1 MSRNLIDQIERHP
14 RIVLEP
20 QSQVHALLGNGRLH
34 GVDVHDPE
42 HGSREVPVSALFVF
56 IGAQPCTD
64 WLQGQLASENGFL
77 VTGGD
82 LGAEQVEA
90 RGPRPLPLET
100 RRPGVFCVGDARARS
115 VKRVAVAVGEG
126 SMAVRL
132 VHERLAASPRA
143 A

>member
-82 LGAEQVEA
+82 LGASRSRLGGLGRCRWRPA
-90 RGPRPLPLET
+90 GPE
-100 RRPGVFCVGDARARS
+100 CS
-115 VKRVAVAVGEG
+115 
-126 SMAVRL
+126 
-132 VHERLAASPRA
+132 ASEMPA
-143 A
+143 PAP